1 MAKRMKA
8 RARMASAAHM
18 LTVTAPSGVTGI
30 VLEAVREARGKD
42 ELLWLTLHTARR
54 TWMV

>member
-1 MAKRMKA
+1 MKHMAPA
-8 RARMASAAHM
+8 DHM